1 MELQRIG
8 KMLPSW
14 NLRLKIC
21 QVSLCPPGYQT
32 AVRSTGTGYQAAV
45 RSTATRYQAAVR
57 STATRYQ
64 AAVRS
69 TATRRIDAQYRI
81 NLTVYKHRNPEE
93 IRHFYKNKTW

>member
-8 KMLPSW
+8 KMLPSR

-32 AVRSTGTGYQAAV
+32 AVRSTGTG
-45 RSTATRYQAAVR
+45 
-57 STATRYQ
+57 YQ